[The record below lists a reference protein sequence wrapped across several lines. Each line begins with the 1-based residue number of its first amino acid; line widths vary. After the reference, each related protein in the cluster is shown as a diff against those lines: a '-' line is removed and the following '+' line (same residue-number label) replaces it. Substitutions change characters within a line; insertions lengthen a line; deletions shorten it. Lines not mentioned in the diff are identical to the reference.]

1 MEVTRLNLTTLDI
14 LYLIFE
20 REIGVE
26 SSKVLDTSRDRPIS
40 EYLPALS
47 HTLL

>member
-14 LYLIFE
+14 LYLILA

-26 SSKVLDTSRDRPIS
+26 SSKVLDTDDNERQA
-40 EYLPALS
+40 EL
-47 HTLL
+47 